1 VSQSDS
7 FIEEVTEE
15 VRRDRVGR
23 LARRYGWIG
32 VVAVL
37 AIVGGAGWN
46 EWNKARNQAAAQ
58 ALGDGII
65 AAVALEDPAARA
77 EALAALPV
85 TGPAGQAYLDLIRAA
100 QMQGAGRAQDALVLL
115 DDIATR
121 QGAGPIYR
129 ELAAFKAAMLR
140 APDLPASERL
150 AAFEALATPG
160 RAFRP
165 LALEQVALAHLAAG
179 DTEKAV
185 ATLQGLA
192 DEPQVSAGL
201 ARRSGQLL
209 IALGAAPVR
218 SPGLPALPV
227 GEGD

>member
-1 VSQSDS
+1 MSQSDS

-37 AIVGGAGWN
+37 AIVGGAAWN
-46 EWNKARNQAAAQ
+46 EWNKARNEAAAQ

-100 QMQGAGRAQDALVLL
+100 QMQGAGRPQEALALL

-121 QGAGPIYR
+121 AGAGPIYR
-129 ELAAFKAAMLR
+129 ELAAFKAALLR
-140 APDLPASERL
+140 APDLSDDERL
-150 AAFEALATPG
+150 ATFEALATPG

-165 LALEQVALAHLAAG
+165 LALEQVALAHIAAG
-179 DTEKAV
+179 DTERAV

-201 ARRSGQLL
+201 ARRASQLL
-209 IALGAAPVR
+209 LALGSAPVR
-218 SPGLPALPV
+218 VPGMPV
-227 GEGD
+227 PLDGDSD